1 MLITTSTKDRHKDLH
16 NSFLEPK
23 QSMTQNKRK
32 NIQHQIIRNQPIFQ
46 TNKHQNNKAVHKK
59 TCKRKTIGGLSVSKF
74 VGGAGLHSVT
84 YCPFGIPRTPTKD
97 R

>member
-23 QSMTQNKRK
+23 QSMTQAQNKRK

-46 TNKHQNNKAVHKK
+46 TNKHQNNKAVHKRPAK
-59 TCKRKTIGGLSVSKF
+59 EKQLVASLYQNLLGEPGCTQ
-74 VGGAGLHSVT
+74 
-84 YCPFGIPRTPTKD
+84 
-97 R
+97 